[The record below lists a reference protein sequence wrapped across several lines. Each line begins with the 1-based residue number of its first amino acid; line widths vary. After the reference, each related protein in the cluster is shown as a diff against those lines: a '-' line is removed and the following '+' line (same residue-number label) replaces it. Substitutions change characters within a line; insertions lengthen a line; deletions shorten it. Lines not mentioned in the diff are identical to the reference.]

1 MNAKPRQKQKGNA
14 RMTRDEL
21 LKERPNRRREK
32 QHAITKGQGAPGV
45 PPETS
50 RSLWGFDA
58 DEPDDDLESYQ
69 DNSRLTRGQ

>member
-32 QHAITKGQGAPGV
+32 QHAITKGQQRQGCRPRQADRCGV
-45 PPETS
+45 ST
-50 RSLWGFDA
+50 LM
-58 DEPDDDLESYQ
+58 
-69 DNSRLTRGQ
+69 NLTMI